1 MHGMQVRT
9 TAQSTAMHEA
19 HPAHDGADMPTLMPA
34 LVHCMQFCADDIMH
48 THGHPRDTALPAVRW
63 APLCAV
69 CVREELRDAV
79 QH

>member
-34 LVHCMQFCADDIMH
+34 LVHCMQFCVDDIMH
-48 THGHPRDTALPAVRW
+48 THGHPAILHYLQYGCRLSV
-63 APLCAV
+63 LCV
-69 CVREELRDAV
+69 
-79 QH
+79 